1 MSPPLPVRANRPHPT
16 AVKLP
21 IMRRFMLLPLVAV
34 LAAGCSDSTEPSVA
48 TTITVAPAVAL
59 NAVGA
64 TQVVRAAVSNQK
76 GKAMKDA
83 PLTWESSSPSVT
95 VTGAGGDSAVVTA
108 AANGTAAVTARS
120 GSAAGSV
127 EVQVAQAPA
136 QLQISGDA
144 QLGTVGLA
152 LGAPI
157 RVRVLDRL
165 GAGIPGQT
173 VAFTVEA
180 GGGTLASATAVTGA
194 DGFASNTW
202 TLGTAAG
209 TMQAVSASVA
219 AVAGLPARFTATA
232 APGAPASASAFAGDN
247 QSAAR
252 NTAVTTPPRVLVRDS
267 FGNPVSGVTV
277 DFTVTSGGGSVTG
290 ERQVTGPDGAGVGR
304 WTLGPTGGTNTLTA
318 SFPGTTLP
326 PVVFTAQALALTPGS
341 LSVSAGGHQAAMM
354 GNLVAVAPA
363 VVARDAGGNPIA
375 GVTVNFAVT
384 SGGGSITTT
393 SVVTGANGIASAGS
407 WRLGASAD
415 RNTLTATAPNLT
427 GGPVVLRGTGCF
439 GGGSATTYEITLC
452 FTTPVTATQRAAFT
466 NAAARWAT
474 VIRGDLLAAAGAL
487 PEGACGDGT
496 PSMNTTYDDL
506 LIFAGVEDIDGPG
519 SVLGQAGWC
528 ARRTG
533 GLPVIGVMAFDAADV
548 ATLESSN
555 QLGNVILHEMGHVL
569 GIGTMWSSLG
579 LLVNPSTSSSTLDTS
594 FGGANAIAGFD
605 AIGGTSYTGGAKVPV
620 ENTGGG
626 GTMNAHWR
634 ESVLRN
640 ELMTGY
646 LNAGSNPLSVL
657 TVRSLADMGYTVDAT
672 SADPFFLTMTL
683 RAPGTGNAVKLHD
696 DLYIG
701 PRFNLDRGGRFSR
714 TVR

>member
-1 MSPPLPVRANRPHPT
+1 MR
-16 AVKLP
+16 KLLLAP
-21 IMRRFMLLPLVAV
+21 IFAA

-48 TTITVAPAVAL
+48 TTITVAPAVSL

-64 TQVVRAAVSNQK
+64 TQIVRAAVLSQK
-76 GKAMKDA
+76 GKAMTDA

-108 AANGTAAVTARS
+108 ASNGTAAVTARS

-127 EVQVAQAPA
+127 EVQVAQVPA
-136 QLQISGDA
+136 TAQEAGGNG

-152 LGAPI
+152 LGSPLG
-157 RVRVLDRL
+157 VRVVDRL
-165 GAGIPGQT
+165 GAGVPGQT
-173 VAFTVEA
+173 VTFVVEA
-180 GGGTLASATAVTGA
+180 GGGTLASPTAVTGA
-194 DGFASNTW
+194 DGIATNVW
-202 TLGTAAG
+202 TMGTGAGTPQTVTATVGAAGGFSTQFSATAAAG
-209 TMQAVSASVA
+209 APVSAA
-219 AVAGLPARFTATA
+219 AVAG
-232 APGAPASASAFAGDN
+232 DN
-247 QSAAR
+247 QTAAR
-252 NTAVTTPPRVLVRDS
+252 NAAVTTAPRVLVRDS
-267 FGNPVSGVTV
+267 YGNSVSGVTV

-290 ERQVTGPDGAGVGR
+290 ARQVTSSEGAAAGS
-304 WTLGPTGGTNTLTA
+304 WTLGSVAGTNTLTA
-318 SFPGTTLP
+318 TFAGTTLP
-326 PVVFTAQALALTPGS
+326 PVVFTAQALALVPGA

-384 SGGGSITTT
+384 SGGGSITTST
-393 SVVTGANGIASAGS
+393 AVTGANGVATAGS

-415 RNTLTATAPNLT
+415 RNTLTATAPSLT

-439 GGGSATTYEITLC
+439 GGGGPAYEITLC
-452 FTTPVTATQRAAFT
+452 IMTPMTATQRTAFT
-466 NAAARWAT
+466 NSAARWAT
-474 VIRGDLLAAAGAL
+474 LVRGDLPNAAGSL
-487 PEGACGDGT
+487 PEGACGEGT

-528 ARRTG
+528 ARRSGG
-533 GLPVIGVMAFDAADV
+533 GLPVIGVMAFDAADL

-569 GIGTMWSSLG
+569 GIGTMWSAMSL
-579 LLVNPSTSSSTLDTS
+579 LLNPSTSSGTLDTS
-594 FGGANAIAGFD
+594 FSGANGIAGFD
-605 AIGGTSYTGGAKVPV
+605 AIGGSTYTGGAKVPV
-620 ENTGGG
+620 ENTGGA

-634 ESVLRN
+634 ESVLAN

-657 TVRSLADMGYTVDAT
+657 TVRSLADLGYTVDA
-672 SADPFFLTMTL
+672 SMADSFFLTLAL
-683 RAPGTGNAVKLHD
+683 RAPGTGKALKLHD
-696 DLYIG
+696 DLYTG
-701 PRFNLDRGGRFSR
+701 PRFTLDRGGRFTR

>member
-1 MSPPLPVRANRPHPT
+1 
-16 AVKLP
+16 
-21 IMRRFMLLPLVAV
+21 MRKFMLLPVFAV

-48 TTITVAPAVAL
+48 TTITVAPAVSM

-127 EVQVAQAPA
+127 EVQVAQAPVLA
-136 QLQISGDA
+136 QAVGGNG

-157 RVRVLDRL
+157 RVRVSDRL

-173 VAFTVEA
+173 VAFMVEA
-180 GGGTLASATAVTGA
+180 GGGTLGSATAVTGA
-194 DGFASNTW
+194 DGIATNTW

-209 TMQAVSASVA
+209 ALHMVSATAGA
-219 AVAGLPARFTATA
+219 AAGLSTQFSATA
-232 APGAPASASAFAGDN
+232 APGAPASAHAFAGDN
-247 QSAAR
+247 QTAAR

-267 FGNPVSGVTV
+267 YGNGISGVTV
-277 DFTVTSGGGSVTG
+277 DFTVTAGGGSVTG
-290 ERQVTGPDGAGVGR
+290 ERQVTSGFNGAGVGG
-304 WTLGPTGGTNTLTA
+304 WTLGPAAGTNTLTA
-318 SFPGTTLP
+318 SFPGTTLA
-326 PVVFTAQALALTPGS
+326 PVVFTAQALALTPGA
-341 LSVSAGGHQAAMM
+341 LSVAAGGHQAAMM

-363 VVARDAGGNPIA
+363 VVARNAAGNPIP
-375 GVTVNFAVT
+375 GITVSFTVT
-384 SGGGSITTT
+384 SGGGSVATT
-393 SVVTGANGIASAGS
+393 SAVTGANGVASAGS
-407 WRLGASAD
+407 WRLGPSAD
-415 RNTLTATAPNLT
+415 RNTLTATAPDLT
-427 GGPVVLRGTGCF
+427 GAPVVLRGTGCF
-439 GGGSATTYEITLC
+439 GGGSTTTYEITLC
-452 FTTPVTATQRAAFT
+452 ITTPMTATQRAAFT
-466 NAAARWAT
+466 SSAARWAT
-474 VIRGDLLAAAGAL
+474 VIRGDLPLAAGAI
-487 PEGACGDGT
+487 PEGACGEGT
-496 PSMNTTYDDL
+496 PSMNTSYDDL

-528 ARRTG
+528 ARRGTSSIP
-533 GLPVIGVMAFDAADV
+533 GLPVIGVMAFDAADL
-548 ATLESSN
+548 ASLESSN

-569 GIGTMWSSLG
+569 GIGTVWSLMS
-579 LLVNPSTSSSTLDTS
+579 LLVNPSTSTSTLDTS
-594 FGGANAIAGFD
+594 FSGANGIAGFD
-605 AIGGTSYTGGAKVPV
+605 AIGGSTYTGGAKVPV

-640 ELMTGY
+640 ELMTGF

-657 TVRSLADMGYTVDAT
+657 TVRSLADLGYTVDAS
-672 SADPFFLTMTL
+672 SADPFFLALAL
-683 RAPGTGNAVKLHD
+683 RAPGTGNALKLHN
-696 DLYIG
+696 DLYTG
-701 PRFNLDRGGRFSR
+701 PRYTLDRGGRFTR